1 MITDLTLSGY
11 RSFSRLRVD
20 RLTRVNLFVGTN
32 NAGKTSILEAVE
44 LVATGTVEGLVRS
57 AIRRGERILS
67 SPEDKNEFARH
78 VIDPS
83 HLFHGHA
90 LQKGASFSIEG
101 QGEMGYWVRC
111 DIEFAGSAEGP
122 ILSLR
127 FLSHLTNE
135 GPVERLSISP
145 SGGVLPPPRYRAE
158 ASPRV
163 NFLDIEATHAARLS
177 QLWDSVVLTPEE
189 ERVATAL
196 QIIEPRLERIA
207 FVGENGKVSRSI
219 FLKLA
224 SSNQRLPLG
233 SLGDG
238 LKRLLALALHLVSA
252 RGGFLL
258 VDEIDTGLHHT
269 VMADM
274 WRLVIRTAIDLKM
287 QVFAT
292 THSLDCVRALAWVC
306 EEHPEFA
313 SEATLHRIEKGA
325 PQTVAFSIDEVAVAA
340 QHHLEVR

>member
-1 MITDLTLSGY
+1 MITDLTVSGY
-11 RSFSRLRVD
+11 RSFPKLRVD

-32 NAGKTSILEAVE
+32 NAGKTSLLEAVE
-44 LVATGTVEGLVRS
+44 LVATGTVEGLIRN
-57 AIRRGERILS
+57 AIRRGERLFP
-67 SPEDKNEFARH
+67 SPEEKDEFTRH
-78 VIDPS
+78 VVDPS
-83 HLFHGHA
+83 HLFHGHT
-90 LQKGASFSIEG
+90 LKTGTSFSIKG
-101 QGEMGYWVRC
+101 QGEIFRWVRGKV
-111 DIEFAGSAEGP
+111 DIAVSAEGP
-122 ILSLR
+122 IPNLCLQ
-127 FLSHLTNE
+127 SHVTSE
-135 GPVERLSISP
+135 DSVERLTISP
-145 SGGVLPPPRYRAE
+145 SGGVLPPRYRPDT
-158 ASPRV
+158 SPRV
-163 NFLDIEATHAARLS
+163 NFLDIEATSATRLS
-177 QLWDSVVLTPEE
+177 QLWDSIVLTPEE
-189 ERVATAL
+189 DRVAAAL
-196 QIIEPRLERIA
+196 RIIEPRLERIA
-207 FVGENGKVSRSI
+207 FVGENGKVSRGI
-219 FLKLA
+219 FLKL
-224 SSNQRLPLG
+224 SGSDHRLPLG

-274 WRLVIRTAIDLKM
+274 WRLVIQTAIDLNV

-325 PQTVAFSIDEVAVAA
+325 LQTVAFSIDELTVAA

>member
-44 LVATGTVEGLVRS
+44 LVAMGTLEGLLRS
-57 AIRRGERILS
+57 AIRRGERIFA
-67 SPEDKNEFARH
+67 SPEAKDEFARH
-78 VIDPS
+78 VVDPS
-83 HLFHGHA
+83 HFFHGHA
-90 LQKGASFSIEG
+90 LQRGASFSIEG
-101 QGEMGYWVRC
+101 HGEIRRWVRC
-111 DIEFAGSAEGP
+111 DVEFADAAESV
-122 ILSLR
+122 LSLR
-127 FLSHLTNE
+127 LQSHQEKADRYLD
-135 GPVERLSISP
+135 LSP
-145 SGGVLPPPRYRAE
+145 SGGVLPPSGYRPE
-158 ASPRV
+158 AFPRV
-163 NFLDIEATHAARLS
+163 NFLDIDSTNATRLS

-207 FVGENGKVSRSI
+207 FIGENGKVSRSI

-224 SSNQRLPLG
+224 SSDQRLPLG

>member
-11 RSFSRLRVD
+11 RSFPKLRINRLA
-20 RLTRVNLFVGTN
+20 RVNLFVGTN
-32 NAGKTSILEAVE
+32 NAGKTSLLEAVE
-44 LVATGTVEGLVRS
+44 LVATGTPEGLIRS
-57 AIRRGERILS
+57 AIRRGEKIFA
-67 SPEDKNEFARH
+67 SPDENGEFAGH
-78 VIDPS
+78 VVDPS
-83 HLFHGHA
+83 HFFHGHT
-90 LQKGASFSIEG
+90 LQSGAFFSIEG
-101 QGEMGYWVRC
+101 QGEIRRWVRC
-111 DIEFAGSAEGP
+111 DVEFADAARSV
-122 ILSLR
+122 LSLR
-127 FLSHLTNE
+127 LRSHQLPENA
-135 GPVERLSISP
+135 ERYLDLSP
-145 SGGVLPPPRYRAE
+145 SGGVLPPAGYRPE
-158 ASPRV
+158 SYPRV
-163 NFLDIEATHAARLS
+163 NFLDIEATHATRLS

-189 ERVATAL
+189 ERVAAAL

-207 FVGENGKVSRSI
+207 FVGENGKVSRGI

-224 SSNQRLPLG
+224 NSDQRLPLG

-306 EEHPEFA
+306 EEHPELA
-313 SEATLHRIEKGA
+313 SEATLHRIETGA
-325 PQTVAFSIDEVAVAA
+325 LQTVAFSIDELTVAA